1 MVSTYKR
8 KNKTISNTDIVKD
21 VSISRGSQIK
31 LSFELTGKQ
40 KNAADAFNKNH
51 LVLDG
56 AAGVGKTWLALYL
69 ALQALKNKLFEN
81 IIIVRSPT
89 QTIDVGYLP
98 GGIDLSG
105 DGGKL
110 LPFIAP
116 YQKIVNDIMGK
127 NYWDS
132 AFGKTLHFEAGIA
145 IRGITFD
152 NAIVIIDECQNYNFH
167 ALDSIITRLGSNTKL
182 IMCGDYYQSDLIKK
196 SDKNGILKFLAILEN
211 VPYFHFTHFTR
222 DDIVRSDLVKQYII
236 AREDYEQVNPN

>member
-1 MVSTYKR
+1 MR
-8 KNKTISNTDIVKD
+8 KEKTSYNIPLK
-21 VSISRGSQIK
+21 
-31 LSFELTGKQ
+31 FELTGKQ
-40 KNAADAFNKNH
+40 KNAQIAFCKNH
-51 LVLDG
+51 LVFDG
-56 AAGVGKTWLALYL
+56 SSGTGKTFIALYL
-69 ALQALKNKLFEN
+69 ALQALKNKQFER

-127 NYWDS
+127 NYWDT
-132 AFGKTLHFEAGIA
+132 AFCKTILFEAGIA
-145 IRGITFD
+145 IRGLTFD
-152 NAIVIIDECQNYNFH
+152 NAIVIVDEMQNYNFH

-182 IMCGDYYQSDLIKK
+182 IMCGDYYQSDLVKK
-196 SDKNGILKFLAILEN
+196 SDKNGILKFLSILES

-236 AREDYEQVNPN
+236 AREDYERDNPN